1 VSRPRRLNVLI
12 FPSDGSQPVRLQ
24 LPGWVLT
31 TAAVTVA
38 LGFATVA
45 LVVGDYLRVRQLAA
59 SPAALE
65 RALAERRDL
74 VAALRT
80 RIGEI
85 RLEVAS
91 WRDLERRLWEPFGL
105 DIGAARRAPGLG
117 GGADDGPTA
126 ATALRLSAL
135 EELDRLGQSVG
146 EAGRNLRAFA
156 RLMEHAGKALALMPS
171 RWPVRG
177 AVNSEFGSRTSPWTR
192 AEEFHAGLD
201 IVVDHG
207 TTVRAPAPGTVL
219 FAGPHRELELS
230 VTVEHSPDIRTVY
243 GHLAKLLVASGDH
256 VERGQAIGL
265 TGTTGQSSA
274 PHLHYEILV
283 KGRSVNP
290 RLYLWN

>member
-12 FPSDGSQPVRLQ
+12 FPTDGSQPLRFH
-24 LPGWVLT
+24 LPGWVLP
-31 TAAVTVA
+31 TAAVTAA

-91 WRDLERRLWEPFGL
+91 WRALEARLWEPFGP
-105 DIGAARRAPGLG
+105 DIGAARRTPGIG
-117 GGADDGPTA
+117 GAADDGPAETA
-126 ATALRLSAL
+126 GLRPSAL
-135 EELDRLGQSVG
+135 EELNRLGQSVG
-146 EAGRNLRAFA
+146 EAGHNLRAFA

-177 AVNSEFGSRTSPWTR
+177 AVNSEFGGRPSPWTK
-192 AEEFHAGLD
+192 AEEFHGGLD
-201 IVVDHG
+201 IAADHG
-207 TTVRAPAPGTVL
+207 TAVRAPAAGTVL
-219 FAGPHRELELS
+219 FAGPQRGLELS
-230 VTVEHSPDIRTVY
+230 VIVEHSPDIRTVY
-243 GHLAKLLVASGDH
+243 GHLSRLLVALGDH
-256 VERGQAIGL
+256 VERGQTIGL
-265 TGTTGQSSA
+265 TGTTGKSSD
-274 PHLHYEILV
+274 PYLHYEILV